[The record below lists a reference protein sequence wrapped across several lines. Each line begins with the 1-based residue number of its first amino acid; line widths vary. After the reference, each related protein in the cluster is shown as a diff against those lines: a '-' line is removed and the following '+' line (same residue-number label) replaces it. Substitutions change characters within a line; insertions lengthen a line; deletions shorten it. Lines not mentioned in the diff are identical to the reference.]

1 MQRQQDL
8 RNPVLSDQVPPV
20 DTTPGAPRHVGEVLR
35 LRREELGLKLDQLAT
50 DLFIRHAYLEAI
62 EQGRW
67 ADLPGQAYVTGF
79 LRTYAQALGLEP
91 TQVLARF
98 RQDTANVSQPAE
110 LYFPEPVSEGRV
122 PGGAI
127 LLVGVLAAAVIY
139 GGWYVLSSADRSVG
153 DLVPP
158 LPDRLSGLIYGDQPE
173 PAAGPAQTPV
183 LGQDQAKALVGSS
196 QPTAP
201 EIGVTGANPVPVPN
215 SPASGTA
222 PPAASPPAPGTPPA
236 AATPGTPPAAGAEA
250 DDSEVPQLPDV
261 GTQQAAAP
269 PAAAEAPSADSG
281 GAEAP
286 AAGTPPAAPPPTG
299 RVFGVA
305 QGPTRVEVRA
315 VDDAWIEVRDAKG
328 TTWAARNLRPG
339 DVFRAPDVPGL
350 TLLTGN
356 AAGVAVIL
364 DGQELPPLGRPGQ
377 VVRNVSLVPADLAAR
392 AGR

>member
-20 DTTPGAPRHVGEVLR
+20 DTGPGAPRHVGEVLR
-35 LRREELGLKLDQLAT
+35 LRREELGLNLDQLAT
-50 DLFIRHAYLEAI
+50 DLCIRHGYLEAI

-67 ADLPGQAYVTGF
+67 AELPGQAYVTGF
-79 LRTYAQALGLEP
+79 LRSYAQALGLEP

-98 RQDTANVSQPAE
+98 RQDTANVAQPAE

-127 LLVGVLAAAVIY
+127 LLVAVLAAAVIY
-139 GGWYVLSSADRSVG
+139 GGWYVMSSADRSVG

-158 LPDRLSGLIYGDQPE
+158 LPDRLSGLIYGDKTAEQATPD
-173 PAAGPAQTPV
+173 PAQTPV
-183 LGQDQAKALVGSS
+183 LGQDQAKELVGSS

-201 EIGVTGANPVPVPN
+201 EIGVTGTNPVPVPN
-215 SPASGTA
+215 SPAATPPGATTPAPGT
-222 PPAASPPAPGTPPA
+222 PPATPAPGTPPA
-236 AATPGTPPAAGAEA
+236 AVAEA
-250 DDSEVPQLPDV
+250 DDSEVPQLPEV
-261 GTQQAAAP
+261 GQQAAAP
-269 PAAAEAPSADSG
+269 AAPAEAPSADSG

-286 AAGTPPAAPPPTG
+286 AAGTPPAALPAGG

-315 VDDAWIEVRDAKG
+315 TDDAWIEVRDAKG
-328 TTWAARNLRPG
+328 TTWAARNLRAG

-356 AAGVAVIL
+356 AAGVSVIL
-364 DGQELPPLGRPGQ
+364 DGQELPPLGKKGQ
-377 VVRNVSLVPADLAAR
+377 VVRNVSLVPADLATR